1 MQKKC
6 DLTDE
11 TPRFDSLN
19 LESPD
24 DTIKLKLID
33 FANVFTPPSNS
44 QTLSSDPH
52 ATATAPDEDLLLG
65 IQKIICLLE
74 EMLRTPHLLDD
85 YDLDTE
91 TSAGGKK

>member
-19 LESPD
+19 LESHD

-44 QTLSSDPH
+44 QTPLSDPH
-52 ATATAPDEDLLLG
+52 AISPSPDEDLMLG
-65 IQKIICLLE
+65 IQKIIGLLE

-91 TSAGGKK
+91 TSASGNK

>member
-1 MQKKC
+1 LQKKC

-19 LESPD
+19 LESHN

-44 QTLSSDPH
+44 LPPLSDPH
-52 ATATAPDEDLLLG
+52 SIATAPDEDLMLG
-65 IQKIICLLE
+65 IQKIIGLLE

-91 TSAGGKK
+91 TSASGKK

>member
-19 LESPD
+19 LDSPD
-24 DTIKLKLID
+24 DSIKLKLID

-44 QTLSSDPH
+44 LTLSSDPH
-52 ATATAPDEDLLLG
+52 AIATAPDEDLMLG
-65 IQKIICLLE
+65 IQKIIFLLE

-91 TSAGGKK
+91 TSASGKK